1 VRNGTPAARMPQVI
15 GRDIKDR
22 AARLRQAG
30 KGQVERHLAAQI
42 GKVHS
47 VLMESPTMGRTQQ
60 FAEVTFDQAQ
70 PEGQIISAEITSMSR
85 MQLQGRAA

>member
-1 VRNGTPAARMPQVI
+1 VN

-22 AARLRQAG
+22 AARLRRAG
-30 KGQVERHLAAQI
+30 EGQVARHLAAQI
-42 GKVHS
+42 GQVHS

-70 PEGQIISAEITSMSR
+70 PEGQIISAEITSMSG